1 MPFPLAPI
9 EAGTF
14 LIGRSI
20 QVKHL
25 LRRIG
30 FYLVALWASIT
41 INFVIPR
48 LAPGDPAGA
57 LMARFQGRMNP
68 QAITAL
74 KLQFGISNDPLWV
87 QYVQYLN
94 NLFHGNLGTSF
105 TYFPTP
111 VSTVLAQEIPW
122 TLALVG
128 ISVIISFT
136 LGSLIGVLIAWK
148 RGSFIDSILPPILT
162 FFSAIPYFWLALI
175 ALYVLA
181 YTLNWFPL
189 NGGYSTSV
197 TVGWNSDFILSAF
210 YHGLLPGMTIVLAS
224 IAGWMLG
231 MRNTMI
237 TTLTEDYVL
246 LAEAKGLSERRVMF
260 TYAARNAI
268 LPNVTSFALSLGFV
282 VGGSLLTEIVFSY
295 PGIGFALLQAAQNS
309 DYPLLQG
316 IFLLIAMAVLGA
328 NFIADLVYVVLDPR
342 VR

>member
-1 MPFPLAPI
+1 M
-9 EAGTF
+9 
-14 LIGRSI
+14 
-20 QVKHL
+20 KHL

-41 INFVIPR
+41 INFLIPR

-68 QAITAL
+68 QAISAL
-74 KLQFGISNDPLWV
+74 KLQFGLTNDPLWI
-87 QYVQYLN
+87 QYVHYLN
-94 NLFHGNLGTSF
+94 NLLHGNLGTSF

-111 VSTVLAQEIPW
+111 VSEVLAQEIPW

-136 LGSLIGVLIAWK
+136 LGTLIGVLIAWK
-148 RGSFIDSILPPILT
+148 RGSLIDSVLPPILT

-189 NGGYSTSV
+189 NGGYSTEV
-197 TVGWNSDFILSAF
+197 TVGWNTDFLLSAL
-210 YHGLLPGMTIVLAS
+210 YHGLLPAFTIVLAS

-260 TYAARNAI
+260 AYAARNAI
-268 LPNVTSFALSLGFV
+268 LPNVTAFALSLGFV

-316 IFLLIAMAVLGA
+316 IFLFIAMGVLGA

>member
-1 MPFPLAPI
+1 M
-9 EAGTF
+9 
-14 LIGRSI
+14 
-20 QVKHL
+20 KHL

-30 FYLVALWASIT
+30 FYLMALWASLT
-41 INFVIPR
+41 VNFLIPR

-68 QAITAL
+68 AAISAL
-74 KLQFGISNDPLWV
+74 QLQFGISHDPLWI
-87 QYVQYLN
+87 QYFRYLN
-94 NLFHGNLGTSF
+94 NLLHGDLGTSF

-111 VSTVLAQEIPW
+111 VSAVLAQEVPW

-128 ISVIISFT
+128 ISVVISFT
-136 LGSLIGVLIAWK
+136 LGSLIGMLIAWK
-148 RGSFIDSILPPILT
+148 RGSFIDGVLPPILT

-175 ALYVLA
+175 ALYIFA
-181 YTLNWFPL
+181 YLLNWFPL
-189 NGGYSTSV
+189 NGGYATST
-197 TVGWNSDFILSAF
+197 TVGWNADFLISAL
-210 YHGLLPGMTIVLAS
+210 YHGLLPAFTIVLAS

-246 LAEAKGLSERRVMF
+246 LAEAKGLTERRVMLA
-260 TYAARNAI
+260 YAARNAI

-282 VGGSLLTEIVFSY
+282 VGGSLLTEVVFSY

-316 IFLLIAMAVLGA
+316 IFLLIALAVLGA
-328 NFIADLVYVVLDPR
+328 NFIADLIYVVLDPR

>member
-1 MPFPLAPI
+1 M
-9 EAGTF
+9 
-14 LIGRSI
+14 
-20 QVKHL
+20 KHL

-30 FYLVALWASIT
+30 FYLVAFWASIT

-68 QAITAL
+68 QAISAL
-74 KLQFGISNDPLWV
+74 RLQFGLTNDPLWI
-87 QYVQYLN
+87 QYVHYLN
-94 NLFHGNLGTSF
+94 NLLHGNLGTSF

-111 VSTVLAQEIPW
+111 VSEVLAQEIPW
-122 TLALVG
+122 TLTLVG

-136 LGSLIGVLIAWK
+136 LGTLIGVLIAWK
-148 RGSFIDSILPPILT
+148 RGSLIDSVLPPILT

-175 ALYVLA
+175 ALYILA
-181 YTLNWFPL
+181 YTLNWFPV

-197 TVGWNSDFILSAF
+197 TVGWNTDFLLSAL
-210 YHGLLPGMTIVLAS
+210 YHGLLPGFTIVLAS

-246 LAEAKGLSERRVMF
+246 LAQAKGLSERRVMF
-260 TYAARNAI
+260 AYAARNAI
-268 LPNVTSFALSLGFV
+268 LPNVTAFALSLGFV

-316 IFLLIAMAVLGA
+316 IFLFIAIGVLGA

>member
-1 MPFPLAPI
+1 MHRRKEYP
-9 EAGTF
+9 
-14 LIGRSI
+14 
-20 QVKHL
+20 VKHL

-41 INFVIPR
+41 LNFLIPR
-48 LAPGDPAGA
+48 LAPGDPTGA
-57 LMARFQGRMNP
+57 VMAHFQGRMSP
-68 QAITAL
+68 QTIHAL
-74 KLQFGISNDPLWV
+74 QLQFGLSHDPFVV
-87 QYVQYLN
+87 QYFQYLG

-111 VSTVLAQEIPW
+111 VTTVLAQEIPW

-128 ISVIISFT
+128 ISVVISFT
-136 LGSLIGVLIAWK
+136 LGTLIGVLVAWR
-148 RGSFIDSILPPILT
+148 RGSFIASVLPPILT

-175 ALYVLA
+175 ALYVFA
-181 YTLNWFPL
+181 YILNWFPL
-189 NGGYSTSV
+189 NGGYATST
-197 TVGWNSDFILSAF
+197 TVGWTPDFLLSAL
-210 YHGLLPGMTIVLAS
+210 YHGLLPAFTIVVAS

-237 TTLTEDYVL
+237 TTMTEDYVL
-246 LAEAKGLSERRVMF
+246 LAEAKGLSQRRIMF
-260 TYAARNAI
+260 SYAARNAI
-268 LPNVTSFALSLGFV
+268 LPNVTGFALSLGFV
-282 VGGSLLTEIVFSY
+282 IGGALLTEVVFSY

-316 IFLLIAMAVLGA
+316 IFLLIAVAVLGA

>member
-1 MPFPLAPI
+1 M
-9 EAGTF
+9 
-14 LIGRSI
+14 
-20 QVKHL
+20 KHV
-25 LRRIG
+25 LRRAG
-30 FYLVALWASIT
+30 FYLVAFWASIT
-41 INFVIPR
+41 INFLIPR

-57 LMARFQGRMNP
+57 IMGRFQGKMNP
-68 QAITAL
+68 AAIHAL
-74 KLQFGISNDPLWV
+74 ELQFGISHEPLGS
-87 QYVQYLN
+87 QYVQYLV

-111 VSTVLAQEIPW
+111 VSTVLAQEVPW

-128 ISVIISFT
+128 ISVIISFVC
-136 LGSLIGVLIAWK
+136 GSLLGVLVAWK
-148 RGSFIDSILPPILT
+148 RGSFLDGLLPPLLT

-175 ALYVLA
+175 ALYLLA

-189 NGGYSTSV
+189 NGGYATST
-197 TVGWNSDFILSAF
+197 TIGWNLDFILSALN
-210 YHGLLPGMTIVLAS
+210 HGILPALTIVLAS

-246 LAEAKGLSERRVMF
+246 LAEAKGLSERRVMLA
-260 TYAARNAI
+260 YAARNAI
-268 LPNVTSFALSLGFV
+268 LPNVTGFALSLGFV
-282 VGGSLLTEIVFSY
+282 VGGSLLTEVVFSY

-316 IFLLIAMAVLGA
+316 IFLLIALGVLGA
-328 NFIADLVYVVLDPR
+328 NFVADLVYVLLDPR

>member
-1 MPFPLAPI
+1 MALSPRILD
-9 EAGTF
+9 AGLLTV
-14 LIGRSI
+14 RSI

-30 FYLVALWASIT
+30 FYLVALWASTT
-41 INFVIPR
+41 INFLIPR

-68 QAITAL
+68 QAVSSL
-74 KLQFGISNDPLWV
+74 KLQFGISQDPLWI
-87 QYVQYLN
+87 QYFRYLN
-94 NLFHGNLGTSF
+94 NLLHGNLGTSF

-111 VSTVLAQEIPW
+111 VATVLGQEIPW

-128 ISVIISFT
+128 ISVVISFT
-136 LGSLIGVLIAWK
+136 LGSLIGVLIAWR
-148 RGSFIDSILPPILT
+148 RGSFIDGVLPPILT

-175 ALYVLA
+175 ALYVFA
-181 YTLNWFPL
+181 YILNWFPL
-189 NGGYSTSV
+189 NGGYATST
-197 TVGWNSDFILSAF
+197 TVGWNLDFLLSALD
-210 YHGLLPGMTIVLAS
+210 HGLLPAFTIVLAS

-237 TTLTEDYVL
+237 TTMTEDYVL
-246 LAEAKGLSERRVMF
+246 MAQAKGLTERRVMF
-260 TYAARNAI
+260 AYAARNAI

-282 VGGSLLTEIVFSY
+282 VGGSLLTEVVFSY

-328 NFIADLVYVVLDPR
+328 NFIADLIYVVLDPR

>member
-1 MPFPLAPI
+1 M
-9 EAGTF
+9 
-14 LIGRSI
+14 
-20 QVKHL
+20 KHL
-25 LRRIG
+25 FRRIG

-57 LMARFQGRMNP
+57 LIARFQGRMNP
-68 QAITAL
+68 QAISSL
-74 KLQFGISNDPLWV
+74 KLQFGLSNDPLWI
-87 QYVQYLN
+87 QYVRYLE
-94 NLFHGNLGTSF
+94 NLLHGNLGTSF

-111 VSTVLAQEIPW
+111 VSTVLAQELPW

-128 ISVIISFT
+128 ISVVISFT
-136 LGSLIGVLIAWK
+136 VGSLIGVLIAWK
-148 RGSFIDSILPPILT
+148 RGSFIDGVLPPMLT
-162 FFSAIPYFWLALI
+162 FFSAIPYFWLALV
-175 ALYVLA
+175 ALYVFA

-189 NGGYSTSV
+189 NGGYDTSV
-197 TVGWNSDFILSAF
+197 TVGWSADFLLSVF
-210 YHGLLPGMTIVLAS
+210 NHGLLPGFTIVLAS

-260 TYAARNAI
+260 SYAARNAI
-268 LPNVTSFALSLGFV
+268 LPNVTSFTLSLGFV

-295 PGIGFALLQAAQNS
+295 PGIGFALLQAAQNA

-328 NFIADLVYVVLDPR
+328 NFIADLIYVVLDPR

>member
-1 MPFPLAPI
+1 MYKRKEYPV
-9 EAGTF
+9 
-14 LIGRSI
+14 
-20 QVKHL
+20 QHL

-41 INFVIPR
+41 INFLIPR
-48 LAPGDPAGA
+48 MAPGDPTGA
-57 LMARFQGRMNP
+57 VMAHFQGRMSP
-68 QAITAL
+68 QAIHAL
-74 KLQFGISNDPLWV
+74 QLQFGISHDPFFL
-87 QYVQYLN
+87 QYLQYLG
-94 NLFHGNLGTSF
+94 NLFHGDLGISF

-111 VSTVLAQEIPW
+111 VTTVLAQELPW

-128 ISVIISFT
+128 ISVVISFT
-136 LGSLIGVLIAWK
+136 LGTLIGVLIAWR
-148 RGSFIDSILPPILT
+148 RGSLIDNVLPPMLT

-175 ALYVLA
+175 ALYVFA
-181 YTLNWFPL
+181 YILNWFPL
-189 NGGYSTSV
+189 NGGYATST
-197 TVGWNSDFILSAF
+197 TVGWSPDFLLSAL
-210 YHGLLPGMTIVLAS
+210 YHGLLPAFTIVVAS

-237 TTLTEDYVL
+237 TTMTEDYVL
-246 LAEAKGLSERRVMF
+246 LAEAKGLSQRRIMF
-260 TYAARNAI
+260 SYAARNAI

-282 VGGSLLTEIVFSY
+282 IGGALLTEVVFSY

-316 IFLLIAMAVLGA
+316 IFLLIAVAVLGA

>member
-1 MPFPLAPI
+1 M
-9 EAGTF
+9 
-14 LIGRSI
+14 
-20 QVKHL
+20 KHL

-68 QAITAL
+68 QAISAL
-74 KLQFGISNDPLWV
+74 KLQFGLTNDPLWI
-87 QYVQYLN
+87 QYVHYLN
-94 NLFHGNLGTSF
+94 NLLHGNLGTSF

-111 VSTVLAQEIPW
+111 VSEVLAQEIPW

-136 LGSLIGVLIAWK
+136 LGTLIGVLIAWK
-148 RGSFIDSILPPILT
+148 RGSLIDSVLPPILT

-175 ALYVLA
+175 ALYILA
-181 YTLNWFPL
+181 YSLNWFPL

-197 TVGWNSDFILSAF
+197 TVGWNTDFLLSAL
-210 YHGLLPGMTIVLAS
+210 YHGLLPGFTIVLAS

-260 TYAARNAI
+260 AYAARNAI
-268 LPNVTSFALSLGFV
+268 LPNVTAFALSLGFV

-316 IFLLIAMAVLGA
+316 IFLFIAMGVLGA

>member
-1 MPFPLAPI
+1 
-9 EAGTF
+9 
-14 LIGRSI
+14 
-20 QVKHL
+20 VKHL
-25 LRRIG
+25 LRRFG

-41 INFVIPR
+41 INFIIPR

-57 LMARFQGRMNP
+57 LMARFQGRMTP
-68 QAITAL
+68 QTIHAL
-74 KLQFGISNDPLWV
+74 ELQFGISHDPLWA
-87 QYVQYLN
+87 QYVQYLI
-94 NLFHGNLGTSF
+94 NLFHGNLGVSF

-111 VSTVLAQEIPW
+111 VSTVLAQELPW
-122 TLALVG
+122 TLTLVG
-128 ISVIISFT
+128 TSVLISFV

-148 RGSFIDSILPPILT
+148 RGSFLDGFLPPILT

-189 NGGYSTSV
+189 NGGYSTS
-197 TVGWNSDFILSAF
+197 TTIGWNTDFIFSALD
-210 YHGLLPGMTIVLAS
+210 YGLLPAFTIVLAS

-231 MRNTMI
+231 MRNAMI

-246 LAEAKGLSERRVMF
+246 LAEAKGLSQRRVMF
-260 TYAARNAI
+260 AYAARNAI
-268 LPNVTSFALSLGFV
+268 LPNVTAFALSLGFV
-282 VGGSLLTEIVFSY
+282 VGGALLTEIVFSY

-316 IFLLIAMAVLGA
+316 IFLLIALGVLGA
-328 NFIADLVYVVLDPR
+328 NFISEMIYVILDPR